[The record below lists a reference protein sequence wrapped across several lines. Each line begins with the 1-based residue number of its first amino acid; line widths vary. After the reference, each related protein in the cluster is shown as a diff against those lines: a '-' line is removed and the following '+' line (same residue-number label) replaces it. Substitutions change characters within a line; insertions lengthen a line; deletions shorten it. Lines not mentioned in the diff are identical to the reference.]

1 MLNRAALADVARCLR
16 AASLHAVA
24 ARHAVER
31 RQKRRTGH
39 ALYGGLLASR
49 YGIAGWAVTKR
60 TVERVMRRML
70 LVMALIGLLLPACRA
85 PQPTY
90 VRGSEMPGLDDAA
103 MGVGLDRRDLE
114 QLLRENM
121 ISMANSRWFNQMTMH
136 TGPRPTVAVMPMENW
151 TTEHVEP
158 QLHALIGMVETEL
171 VNSGYFSVVAAALRE
186 QILAELNLQQG
197 QEFDQARAVRVGRQL
212 GVQYFVTG
220 RVVDNSERTATAR
233 RVQYFMF
240 MQAISVET
248 GEIVWQN
255 RADLTKGIVPLR

>member
-1 MLNRAALADVARCLR
+1 MRLR
-16 AASLHAVA
+16 ASTLILFV
-24 ARHAVER
+24 
-31 RQKRRTGH
+31 
-39 ALYGGLLASR
+39 
-49 YGIAGWAVTKR
+49 
-60 TVERVMRRML
+60 
-70 LVMALIGLLLPACRA
+70 ALISLTMSACRQ

-90 VRGSEMPGLDDAA
+90 VRDTDGAGLDDAA

-114 QLLRENM
+114 RLYHENM
-121 ISMANSRWFNQMTMH
+121 SSMASSRWFNDVARSASS
-136 TGPRPTVAVMPMENW
+136 RPTVAVMPFENA
-151 TTEHVEP
+151 TTEHVEQ

-171 VNSGYFSVVAAALRE
+171 VQSGYFSVVAKALRE
-186 QILAELNLQQG
+186 QIIEELMLQQH
-197 QEFDQARAVRVGRQL
+197 ELFDASRAVSGGRQL

-255 RADLTKGIVPLR
+255 RADLSKGIIPLK

>member
-1 MLNRAALADVARCLR
+1 MRLR
-16 AASLHAVA
+16 AHTLVLMAVLSLMF
-24 ARHAVER
+24 
-31 RQKRRTGH
+31 T
-39 ALYGGLLASR
+39 
-49 YGIAGWAVTKR
+49 
-60 TVERVMRRML
+60 
-70 LVMALIGLLLPACRA
+70 ACRQ

-90 VRGSEMPGLDDAA
+90 VRDTDVRGLDDAA
-103 MGVGLDRRDLE
+103 MSVGLDRRDLE
-114 QLLRENM
+114 RLLNENM
-121 ISMANSRWFNQMTMH
+121 ASMSSSRWFNEMAV
-136 TGPRPTVAVMPMENW
+136 RPGNRATVAVMPIENW

-171 VNSGYFSVVAAALRE
+171 VNSGYFSVVAKPLRE

-197 QEFDQARAVRVGRQL
+197 AAFDQTRAVSKGRQL
-212 GVQYFVTG
+212 GVAYFVTG

-255 RADLTKGIVPLR
+255 RADLSKGIIPLK

>member
-1 MLNRAALADVARCLR
+1 MRFRAHYLI
-16 AASLHAVA
+16 
-24 ARHAVER
+24 
-31 RQKRRTGH
+31 
-39 ALYGGLLASR
+39 LLAVFSL
-49 YGIAGWAVTKR
+49 AFT
-60 TVERVMRRML
+60 
-70 LVMALIGLLLPACRA
+70 ACRQ

-90 VRGSEMPGLDDAA
+90 VRDTDVRGLDDAA

-114 QLLRENM
+114 RLYHENM
-121 ISMANSRWFNQMTMH
+121 ASMTTSRWFNDMATQR
-136 TGPRPTVAVMPMENW
+136 GARPTVAVMPFENA
-151 TTEHVEP
+151 TTEHVEQ

-171 VNSGYFSVVAAALRE
+171 VQSGYFSVVAQPLRE
-186 QILAELNLQQG
+186 KLIEELMLQQH
-197 QEFDQARAVRVGRQL
+197 ELFDASRAVQVGRQL

-255 RADLTKGIVPLR
+255 RADLSKGIVPMK